1 MKSILF
7 LIISCLL
14 SAVPLNAEQANRC
27 HCFRNRE
34 FKADNRFSADDY
46 LLTTSFNSLVA
57 TTLDVSKKEIIMQ
70 MMKGGVAPTDLVI
83 ALYIARESGL
93 TPEILLAIHDNGG
106 TWQEILHSQTLK
118 DKQNNTPILKAI
130 TDGAATKTILRK
142 ITDWMLAERFGITQK
157 ELSCLQPSDFTYKE
171 TALLFILHKIT
182 DTPINLL
189 IDLTRNQ
196 GMSWSEIAHNGGM
209 TPAEVGKAVLQKRA

>member
-1 MKSILF
+1 
-7 LIISCLL
+7 
-14 SAVPLNAEQANRC
+14 
-27 HCFRNRE
+27 
-34 FKADNRFSADDY
+34 
-46 LLTTSFNSLVA
+46 
-57 TTLDVSKKEIIMQ
+57 
-70 MMKGGVAPTDLVI
+70 
-83 ALYIARESGL
+83 
-93 TPEILLAIHDNGG
+93 
-106 TWQEILHSQTLK
+106 
-118 DKQNNTPILKAI
+118 
-130 TDGAATKTILRK
+130 
-142 ITDWMLAERFGITQK
+142 ITQK